1 LLLNLFG
8 INFDFDRI
16 IAKCIESVNFSVKEY
31 GKLGHGLR
39 NEIESSYFSSDILQ
53 ISVFFF
59 FWGGGGCC
67 FNCMCPGLLMEGA
80 CLCYKPFFRLE
91 TSLIYVDLKIIRSSP
106 S

>member
-59 FWGGGGCC
+59 FFWGGGG
-67 FNCMCPGLLMEGA
+67 
-80 CLCYKPFFRLE
+80 LE
-91 TSLIYVDLKIIRSSP
+91 MVV
-106 S
+106 

>member
-59 FWGGGGCC
+59 FFGGGGV
-67 FNCMCPGLLMEGA
+67 LLIEGA

>member
-59 FWGGGGCC
+59 FFGGGGVV
-67 FNCMCPGLLMEGA
+67 FIEGA

>member
-59 FWGGGGCC
+59 FWGGGGVV
-67 FNCMCPGLLMEGA
+67 LIEGA

>member
-59 FWGGGGCC
+59 FFGGGGVL
-67 FNCMCPGLLMEGA
+67 FFVTSHFLDS
-80 CLCYKPFFRLE
+80 KPL
-91 TSLIYVDLKIIRSSP
+91 
-106 S
+106 

>member
-59 FWGGGGCC
+59 FLGGGGV
-67 FNCMCPGLLMEGA
+67 LLIEGA

>member
-59 FWGGGGCC
+59 FFGGGGV
-67 FNCMCPGLLMEGA
+67 FLIEGA
-80 CLCYKPFFRLE
+80 CLCYKPYFRLE